1 MAENKIPIVV
11 ELKGQEDVIKQLDE
25 IKKGAKDVGEGFKGV
40 TSIMDKSSSQI
51 GEGLSTMSDS
61 VESSIDAF
69 SSLKEGV
76 ANFGKNGVSSFTS
89 LLSPIGLVTTAVA
102 GLWEGYR
109 MLSGA
114 AAEAEARQEAM
125 AAASADLTSKLEAL
139 AEGGVIPTTQALLE
153 FSKVTLQ
160 GQVSKELLQRAVEKA
175 KPQMEAYTTAM
186 EAQAKAQREMNALE
200 DKGLKR
206 TGEGLAARQRLTRA
220 EGELIK
226 AQGAYEARL
235 KKLQG
240 PLQENLKL
248 IAAAAEQ
255 EKKLEEN
262 TTDNLKAKVKEQ
274 AERLKVLQIAEQELN
289 TKDQLVLNAAKE
301 SIELEAAQVARK
313 SEKMSRQELIKTV
326 NDQRES
332 IRRLGQEDY
341 EIRARS
347 AKSRRAFADAD
358 KKLAEDELKRGKAI
372 ARAREQVQR
381 AEASRQM
388 MLESQLRQLD
398 IKLTRDGDD
407 EQLALAKE
415 RHDTSLKL
423 AKDNALQR
431 KIVEAQYELDVQ
443 QIEDRRTERNFQRLQ
458 AEEKALADSLQ
469 KQMDQ
474 REAAN
479 DKMLADQKK
488 QIDELGA
495 AFEHYGQGL
504 AQAAASNLLFGDS
517 FKKAAGQVLKGL
529 AIESTVRALMESA
542 KGFAA
547 LFGPTPQLA
556 AGYFKSAATFGAAAA
571 AARVG
576 AGALGVGG
584 AGGASGGATAS
595 PSGAPQTAPTPQREQ
610 AESREMVF
618 NLNFGGAVIY
628 DTKEAAKRAM
638 LGDLVRTYN
647 QPNRGMP
654 RFSSAR

>member
-1 MAENKIPIVV
+1 MAENQIPIVV
-11 ELKGQEDVIKQLDE
+11 ELKGQEDVIKQLDQ
-25 IKKGAKDVGEGFKGV
+25 IKDGAKDVGEGFKGV

-51 GEGLSTMSDS
+51 GEGLSTMTDAVGSS
-61 VESSIDAF
+61 VDAIT
-69 SSLKEGV
+69 SLKDGVGKLGSGGV
-76 ANFGKNGVSSFTS
+76 ASFTS
-89 LLSPIGLVTTAVA
+89 LLGPIGLVTGAVA
-102 GLWEGYR
+102 TLWQGYR
-109 MLSGA
+109 QLSGA
-114 AAEAEARQEAM
+114 ARDAEVRQRAMGEAAT
-125 AAASADLTSKLEAL
+125 DLTTKLELL
-139 AEGGVIPTTQALLE
+139 AEGGVVPTTQALLE
-153 FSKVTLQ
+153 FSKVTLRS
-160 GQVSKELLQRAVEKA
+160 QVSKTLLENAIEKA
-175 KPQMEAYTTAM
+175 RPQMEAYTNAM

-200 DKGLKR
+200 AKDLR
-206 TGEGLAARQRLTRA
+206 LTPEGLAARQRLTRA

-226 AQGAYEARL
+226 AKGAYEERL

-248 IAAAAEQ
+248 IAESAKQ

-274 AERLKVLQIAEQELN
+274 AQRLKVLQIAEQELN
-289 TKDQLVLNAAKE
+289 TKDSLYLAHAKE

-313 SEKMSRQELIKTV
+313 SENMSRQELLKTV
-326 NDQRES
+326 NEQRES
-332 IRRLGQEDY
+332 IRLLGQEDY

-347 AKSRRAFADAD
+347 AKSRQAFADAD
-358 KKLAEDELKRGKAI
+358 KKLAEEELKRGQAI
-372 ARAREQVQR
+372 ARAREQAQR

-388 MLESQLRQLD
+388 MLESQLRQLN
-398 IKLTRDGDD
+398 IKLTKEGDE

-415 RHDTSLKL
+415 RYDTSLKL

-474 REAAN
+474 RKAAN
-479 DKMLADQKK
+479 DKMLSDQKK

-556 AGYFKSAATFGAAAA
+556 AGYFKSAALFGAAAG

>member
-11 ELKGQEDVIKQLDE
+11 EIEGQKDVIKQLDE

-69 SSLKEGV
+69 SSLKEGI
-76 ANFGKNGVSSFTS
+76 ANFGKNGVASFTS

-139 AEGGVIPTTQALLE
+139 AEGGVIPTTQALLD

-160 GQVSKELLQRAVEKA
+160 SQVSKELLQRAVEKA

-200 DKGLKR
+200 AKDLR
-206 TGEGLAARQRLTRA
+206 LTPEGLAARQRLTRA

-226 AQGAYEARL
+226 AKGAYEARL

-274 AERLKVLQIAEQELN
+274 AQRLKVLQIAEQELN
-289 TKDQLVLNAAKE
+289 TKDKLVLNAAKE

-313 SEKMSRQELIKTV
+313 SEDMDRQELIKTV
-326 NDQRES
+326 NDQREA
-332 IRRLGQEDY
+332 IRLLGQEDY

-388 MLESQLRQLD
+388 MLDSQLRQLN
-398 IKLTRDGDD
+398 IKLTKEGDA
-407 EQLALAKE
+407 ELLALARE
-415 RHDTSLKL
+415 RYETGLQL
-423 AKDNALQR
+423 AKDNATAR
-431 KIVEAQYELDVQ
+431 AIVEKQYQLDTTAIMDAAEQ
-443 QIEDRRTERNFQRLQ
+443 KEMARLDRLDKDRWDRNKKRL
-458 AEEKALADSLQ
+458 ADENKLRAKALKDQQ
-469 KQMDQ
+469 KLI
-474 REAAN
+474 ETVN
-479 DKMLADQKK
+479 KSIEK
-488 QIDELGA
+488 
-495 AFEHYGQGL
+495 YGEGL
-504 AQAAASNLLFGDS
+504 AQAGVASLLFGEG
-517 FKKAAGQVLKGL
+517 FKKAAGEVLKGL
-529 AIESTVRALMESA
+529 AIESGVRALMEAA
-542 KGFAA
+542 KGFAM
-547 LFGPTPQLA
+547 LFIEPADSA
-556 AGYFKSAATFGAAAA
+556 AAFKSAALYTAAAGV
-571 AARVG
+571 ARAG

-584 AGGASGGATAS
+584 GGGGGTTAS
-595 PSGAPQTAPTPQREQ
+595 PSGAPQVASTPERESAQ
-610 AESREMVF
+610 SEAMVF
-618 NLNFGGAVIY
+618 NINFGGAVIY
-628 DTKEAAKRAM
+628 DTRRAAEVALADRITRLQNA
-638 LGDLVRTYN
+638 GR
-647 QPNRGMP
+647 RGAPM
-654 RFSSAR
+654 RRN

>member
-11 ELKGQEDVIKQLDE
+11 EIEGQKDVIKQLDE

-76 ANFGKNGVSSFTS
+76 ANFGKNGVASFTS

-139 AEGGVIPTTQALLE
+139 AEGGVIPTTQALLD

-160 GQVSKELLQRAVEKA
+160 SQVSKELLQRAVEKA

-200 DKGLKR
+200 AKDLR
-206 TGEGLAARQRLTRA
+206 LTGEGLAARQRLTRA

-226 AQGAYEARL
+226 AKGAYEERL

-248 IAAAAEQ
+248 IAEAAKQ

-289 TKDQLVLNAAKE
+289 TKDSLYLAHAKE

-313 SEKMSRQELIKTV
+313 SENMSRQELLKTV
-326 NDQRES
+326 NEQRES
-332 IRRLGQEDY
+332 IRLLGQEDY

-347 AKSRRAFADAD
+347 AKSRQAFADAD
-358 KKLAEDELKRGKAI
+358 KKLAEDELKRSQAI

-388 MLESQLRQLD
+388 MLDSNIRQLT
-398 IKLTRDGDD
+398 IKLTKEGDD
-407 EQLALAKE
+407 ELLALASE
-415 RHDTSLKL
+415 RYETGLQL
-423 AKDNALQR
+423 AKDNAKAR
-431 KIVEAQYELDVQ
+431 AIVEMQYRLDTTA
-443 QIEDRRTERNFQRLQ
+443 IMDA
-458 AEEKALADSLQ
+458 AEKKEKARLDRLDKDKRDRLKKRLADENKLRDKALKDQQ
-469 KQMDQ
+469 KLI
-474 REAAN
+474 ETVN
-479 DKMLADQKK
+479 KSIEK
-488 QIDELGA
+488 
-495 AFEHYGQGL
+495 YGEGL
-504 AQAAASNLLFGDS
+504 AQAGVASLLFGDG
-517 FKKAAGQVLKGL
+517 FKKAAGEVLKGL
-529 AIESTVRALMESA
+529 AIESGVRALMEAA
-542 KGFAA
+542 KGFAM
-547 LFGPTPQLA
+547 LFIEPLNSA
-556 AGYFKSAATFGAAAA
+556 AAFKSAALYTAAAG

-584 AGGASGGATAS
+584 GGGGGTTAS
-595 PSGAPQTAPTPQREQ
+595 PSGAPQVASTPERESAQ
-610 AESREMVF
+610 SEAMVF
-618 NLNFGGAVIY
+618 NINFGGAVIY
-628 DTKEAAKRAM
+628 DTRRAAEVALADRITRLQNA
-638 LGDLVRTYN
+638 GR
-647 QPNRGMP
+647 RGAPM
-654 RFSSAR
+654 RRN

>member
-11 ELKGQEDVIKQLDE
+11 EIEGQKDVIKQLDE

-76 ANFGKNGVSSFTS
+76 ANFGKNGVASFTS

-139 AEGGVIPTTQALLE
+139 AEGGVIPTTQALLD

-160 GQVSKELLQRAVEKA
+160 SQVSKELLQRAVEKA

-186 EAQAKAQREMNALE
+186 EAQAKAQREVNALE
-200 DKGLKR
+200 AKDLR
-206 TGEGLAARQRLTRA
+206 LTGEGLAARQRLTRA

-226 AQGAYEARL
+226 AKGAYEERL

-248 IAAAAEQ
+248 IAESAKQ

-274 AERLKVLQIAEQELN
+274 AQRLKVLQIAEQELN
-289 TKDQLVLNAAKE
+289 TKDSLYLAHAKE

-313 SEKMSRQELIKTV
+313 SENMSRQELLKTV
-326 NDQRES
+326 NEQRES
-332 IRRLGQEDY
+332 IRLLGQEDY

-347 AKSRRAFADAD
+347 AKSRQAFADAD
-358 KKLAEDELKRGKAI
+358 KKLAEEELKRGQAI
-372 ARAREQVQR
+372 ARAREQAQR

-388 MLESQLRQLD
+388 MLDSNIRQLT
-398 IKLTRDGDD
+398 IKLTKEGDD
-407 EQLALAKE
+407 ELLALASE
-415 RHDTSLKL
+415 RYETGLQL
-423 AKDNALQR
+423 AKDNAKAR
-431 KIVEAQYELDVQ
+431 AIVEMQYRLDTTA
-443 QIEDRRTERNFQRLQ
+443 IMDA
-458 AEEKALADSLQ
+458 AEKKEKARLDRLDKDKRDRLKKRLADENKLRDKALKDQQ
-469 KQMDQ
+469 KLI
-474 REAAN
+474 ETVN
-479 DKMLADQKK
+479 KSIEK
-488 QIDELGA
+488 
-495 AFEHYGQGL
+495 YGEGL
-504 AQAAASNLLFGDS
+504 AQAGVASLLFGDG
-517 FKKAAGQVLKGL
+517 FKKAAGEVLKGL
-529 AIESTVRALMESA
+529 AIESGVRALMEAA
-542 KGFAA
+542 KGFAM
-547 LFGPTPQLA
+547 LFIEPLNSA
-556 AGYFKSAATFGAAAA
+556 AAFKSAALYTAAAG

-584 AGGASGGATAS
+584 GGGGGTTAS
-595 PSGAPQTAPTPQREQ
+595 PSGAPQVASTPERESAQ
-610 AESREMVF
+610 SEAMVF
-618 NLNFGGAVIY
+618 NINFGGAVIY
-628 DTKEAAKRAM
+628 DTRRAAEVALADRITRLQNA
-638 LGDLVRTYN
+638 GR
-647 QPNRGMP
+647 RGAPM
-654 RFSSAR
+654 RRN

>member
-11 ELKGQEDVIKQLDE
+11 EIEGQKDVIKQLDE

-76 ANFGKNGVSSFTS
+76 ANFGKNGVASFTS

-200 DKGLKR
+200 AKDLR
-206 TGEGLAARQRLTRA
+206 LRAEGLAARQRLTRA

-226 AQGAYEARL
+226 AKGAYEARL

-248 IAAAAEQ
+248 IAESAKQ

-274 AERLKVLQIAEQELN
+274 AQRLKVLQIAEQELN
-289 TKDQLVLNAAKE
+289 TKDSLYLAHAKE

-313 SEKMSRQELIKTV
+313 SENMSRQALIKTV
-326 NDQRES
+326 NDQREA
-332 IRRLGQEDY
+332 IRLLELEDY
-341 EIRARS
+341 ESRARS
-347 AKSRRAFADAD
+347 AKARRAFTDAD
-358 KKLAEDELKRGKAI
+358 KKRAEDELKRSQAI

-388 MLESQLRQLD
+388 MLDSNIRQLT
-398 IKLTRDGDD
+398 IKLTKEGDD
-407 EQLALAKE
+407 ELLALASE
-415 RHDTSLKL
+415 RYETGLQL
-423 AKDNALQR
+423 AKDNAKAR
-431 KIVEAQYELDVQ
+431 AIVEMQYRLDTTA
-443 QIEDRRTERNFQRLQ
+443 IMDA
-458 AEEKALADSLQ
+458 AEKKEKARLDRLDKDKRDRLKKRLADENKLRDKALKDQQ
-469 KQMDQ
+469 KLI
-474 REAAN
+474 ETVN
-479 DKMLADQKK
+479 KSIEK
-488 QIDELGA
+488 
-495 AFEHYGQGL
+495 YGEGL
-504 AQAAASNLLFGDS
+504 AQAGVASLLFGDG
-517 FKKAAGQVLKGL
+517 FKKAAGEVLKGL
-529 AIESTVRALMESA
+529 AIESGVRALMEAA
-542 KGFAA
+542 KGFAM
-547 LFGPTPQLA
+547 LFIEPLNSA
-556 AGYFKSAATFGAAAA
+556 AAFKSAALYTAAAG

-584 AGGASGGATAS
+584 GGGGGTTAS
-595 PSGAPQTAPTPQREQ
+595 PSGAPQVASTPERESAQ
-610 AESREMVF
+610 SEAMVF
-618 NLNFGGAVIY
+618 NINFGGAVIY
-628 DTKEAAKRAM
+628 DTRRAAEVALADRITRLQNA
-638 LGDLVRTYN
+638 GR
-647 QPNRGMP
+647 RGAPM
-654 RFSSAR
+654 RRN

>member
-11 ELKGQEDVIKQLDE
+11 EIEGQKDVIKQLDE

-76 ANFGKNGVSSFTS
+76 ANFGKNGVASFTS

-200 DKGLKR
+200 AKDLR
-206 TGEGLAARQRLTRA
+206 LSPEGLAARQRLTRA
-220 EGELIK
+220 EGALIK
-226 AQGAYEARL
+226 AQGAYEERL
-235 KKLQG
+235 RKLQG

-248 IAAAAEQ
+248 LAAAAKQ

-274 AERLKVLQIAEQELN
+274 AQRLKVLQIAEQELN
-289 TKDQLVLNAAKE
+289 TKDSLYLAHAKE

-313 SEKMSRQELIKTV
+313 SENMSRQALIKTV
-326 NDQRES
+326 NDQREA
-332 IRRLGQEDY
+332 IRLLELEDY
-341 EIRARS
+341 ESRARS
-347 AKSRRAFADAD
+347 AKARRAFTDAD
-358 KKLAEDELKRGKAI
+358 KKRAEDELKRSQAI

-388 MLESQLRQLD
+388 MLDSNIRQLT
-398 IKLTRDGDD
+398 IKLTKEGDD
-407 EQLALAKE
+407 ELLALASE
-415 RHDTSLKL
+415 RYETGLQL
-423 AKDNALQR
+423 AKDNAKAR
-431 KIVEAQYELDVQ
+431 AIVEMQYRLDTTA
-443 QIEDRRTERNFQRLQ
+443 IMDA
-458 AEEKALADSLQ
+458 AEKKEKARLDRLDKDKRDRLKKRLADENKLRDKALKDQQ
-469 KQMDQ
+469 KLI
-474 REAAN
+474 ETVN
-479 DKMLADQKK
+479 KSIEK
-488 QIDELGA
+488 
-495 AFEHYGQGL
+495 YGEGL
-504 AQAAASNLLFGDS
+504 AQAGVASLLFGDG
-517 FKKAAGQVLKGL
+517 FKKAAGEVLKGL
-529 AIESTVRALMESA
+529 AIESGVRALMEAA
-542 KGFAA
+542 KGFAM
-547 LFGPTPQLA
+547 LFIEPLNSA
-556 AGYFKSAATFGAAAA
+556 AAFKSAALYTAAAG

-584 AGGASGGATAS
+584 GGGGGTTAS
-595 PSGAPQTAPTPQREQ
+595 PSGAPQVASTPERESAQ
-610 AESREMVF
+610 SEAMVF
-618 NLNFGGAVIY
+618 NINFGGAVIY
-628 DTKEAAKRAM
+628 DTRRAAEVALADRITRLQNA
-638 LGDLVRTYN
+638 GR
-647 QPNRGMP
+647 RGAPM
-654 RFSSAR
+654 RRN

>member
-1 MAENKIPIVV
+1 MAENTIEIEV
-11 ELKGQEDVIKQLDE
+11 ELKGQKDVTKQLDQ

-139 AEGGVIPTTQALLE
+139 AEGGVIPTTKALLD

-160 GQVSKELLQRAVEKA
+160 SQVSKELLQRAVEKA

-200 DKGLKR
+200 AKGLKL
-206 TGEGLAARQRLTRA
+206 TEEGMEARKRLTRA

-226 AQGAYEARL
+226 AKGAYEERL
-235 KKLQG
+235 RKLEG

-274 AERLKVLQIAEQELN
+274 AERLKVLQIAEQELY
-289 TKDQLVLNAAKE
+289 TKDQLVLTTAKE
-301 SIELEAAQVARK
+301 QIELEAAQVARR
-313 SEKMSRQELIKTV
+313 SEDMSRQELIKTV
-326 NDQRES
+326 NDQREA
-332 IRRLGQEDY
+332 IRLLGKEDY

-358 KKLAEDELKRGKAI
+358 KKLAEEELKRGQAI
-372 ARAREQVQR
+372 ARAREQAQR
-381 AEASRQM
+381 TEASRQM
-388 MLESQLRQLD
+388 MLDSQLRQLN
-398 IKLTRDGDD
+398 IKLTKEGDD
-407 EQLALAKE
+407 ELLALARE
-415 RHDTSLKL
+415 RYETGRQL
-423 AKDNALQR
+423 AKDDATAR
-431 KIVEAQYELDVQ
+431 AIVEKQYQLETTAIMDA
-443 QIEDRRTERNFQRLQ
+443 
-458 AEEKALADSLQ
+458 AEEKEMARLDRL
-469 KQMDQ
+469 
-474 REAAN
+474 
-479 DKMLADQKK
+479 DKERMERLKK
-488 QIDELGA
+488 QVADEQALREKA
-495 AFEHYGQGL
+495 LREQQELIETLSDSIEKYGEGL
-504 AQAAASNLLFGDS
+504 AQAGVASLLFGEG
-517 FKKAAGQVLKGL
+517 FKAAAGEVLKGL
-529 AIESTVRALMESA
+529 AIESGVRALMETA
-542 KGFAA
+542 KGFAM
-547 LFGPTPQLA
+547 LFINPADSA
-556 AGYFKSAATFGAAAA
+556 AAFKSAGLYAAAA
-571 AARVG
+571 GAARAG

-584 AGGASGGATAS
+584 GGGGGTTAS
-595 PSGAPQTAPTPQREQ
+595 PSGAPQVASTPERESAQ
-610 AESREMVF
+610 SEAMVF
-618 NLNFGGAVIY
+618 NINFGGAVIY
-628 DTKEAAKRAM
+628 DTRRAAEVALADRITRLQNA
-638 LGDLVRTYN
+638 GR
-647 QPNRGMP
+647 RGAPM
-654 RFSSAR
+654 RRN